1 MERTVVH
8 ILSASLNY
16 QSFVLHLI
24 TCLIETDLSW
34 DFIGQ
39 GQNNDLHA
47 IRRTKSRLG
56 KTRMYILTR
65 ASEYK
70 VLSIRVGHSASS
82 EDWSHIRICFGTE
95 SEPVGYS
102 EGTHYLWRR
111 GPTSFILFFEVPRIA
126 VPIQHHASWNQL
138 HLWDFWGNWRWWWAW
153 LKPSVGEEESQW
165 ATVEKQQCSSFQIRW
180 VLKCFVNIFIP
191 SSLELTTHLFGLAKN
206 RDLFVIKKIH
216 HWTHLCYND
225 SCFGWEHPVE

>member
-102 EGTHYLWRR
+102 EGTHSLETWTYKFYPFLRSTKNCS
-111 GPTSFILFFEVPRIA
+111 PNSAPR
-126 VPIQHHASWNQL
+126 
-138 HLWDFWGNWRWWWAW
+138 F
-153 LKPSVGEEESQW
+153 LKPTAFVRFLGQ
-165 ATVEKQQCSSFQIRW
+165 
-180 VLKCFVNIFIP
+180 LKVMMG
-191 SSLELTTHLFGLAKN
+191 LTKT
-206 RDLFVIKKIH
+206 
-216 HWTHLCYND
+216 
-225 SCFGWEHPVE
+225 